1 VAVVVLLLFVAIGGQ
16 ALMLVQLLRQN
27 GRPLLRIEAPEAR
40 FAGANLAAP
49 APTPPLV
56 LALPI
61 ASQTPA
67 FEAVRMSGGKISL
80 DELRQDD
87 KPVVLVFSDP
97 DCGPCNALLPDLAKS
112 R

>member
-27 GRPLLRIEAPEAR
+27 GRLLLRIEAPEAR

-61 ASQTPA
+61 GSQTPA
-67 FEAVRMSGGKISL
+67 FEAVRMSGGKSVLMNYAKTI
-80 DELRQDD
+80 
-87 KPVVLVFSDP
+87 PVVLVFSDP